1 MEGEKSRIWQ
11 ADLVEKSCRSTA
23 HYLLDYAGGE
33 GDFAAL
39 LSRRHW
45 GVKVVEEEESRSREA
60 RMRHAL
66 KPITHEEMKNLEEM
80 SFSVA
85 TWWNCPLESTSLVDT
100 LTRLRRVIV
109 ESGSVLVCASPSEV
123 SMEQM
128 AEAAREAG
136 LGIEETL
143 PYPLFGGLLAPFKN
157 CYYKR
162 NLTAA
167 PRLVYHLRRK
177 EILDFRVLYK

>member
-23 HYLLDYAGGE
+23 RYLLDYAGGE

-45 GVKVVEEEESRSREA
+45 GVKVVEEEAEKSQNA
-60 RMRHAL
+60 RKRHAL
-66 KPITHEEMKNLEEM
+66 NPITKDEMKNLEEM

-85 TWWNCPLESTSLVDT
+85 TWWNCPSESTSLVDT
-100 LTRLRRVIV
+100 LTKLRRALV
-109 ESGSVLVCASPSEV
+109 ESGSILVSASSSEV

-128 AEAAREAG
+128 ADAAREAG
-136 LGIEETL
+136 LGIEETI
-143 PYPLFGGLLAPFKN
+143 PYPVFGGILAPFKN

-167 PRLVYHLRRK
+167 SRLVYHLRRK
-177 EILDFRVLYK
+177 EILDFCVLYK